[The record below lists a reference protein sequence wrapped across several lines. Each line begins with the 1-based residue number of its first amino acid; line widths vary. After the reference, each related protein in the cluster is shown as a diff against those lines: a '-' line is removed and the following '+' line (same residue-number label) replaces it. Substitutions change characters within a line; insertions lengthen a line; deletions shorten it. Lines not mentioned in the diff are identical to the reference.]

1 VNRDPVQSSNVKSV
15 GYDEPSRTM
24 HVEFR
29 DGGVYEY
36 SGVPPETHQAL
47 VSAPSVGTH
56 LHAHIKG
63 RFPAR
68 RL

>member
-1 VNRDPVQSSNVKSV
+1 MNRAPVSSSNVKSI

-47 VSAPSVGTH
+47 VNAPSVGSH